1 MVYVNTVQTGSESR
15 HSRSYRKFIFIS
27 RCKDNINKGWNQ
39 LIGSPFVTF
48 VGFPERYFCAIP
60 YNFQPAIW
68 VCISQRWAYNPY
80 LFGGFFMN
88 EIKAEIVDCMIYD
101 FVIAIFLYTF
111 IRVCLI
117 LIFLILFLRTDVK
130 MMLCV
135 NCWVSLL
142 SIWWAGYLCSR
153 VLRPSFRGG

>member
-1 MVYVNTVQTGSESR
+1 MRYLIISNRQFESVYPRDE
-15 HSRSYRKFIFIS
+15 
-27 RCKDNINKGWNQ
+27 
-39 LIGSPFVTF
+39 
-48 VGFPERYFCAIP
+48 
-60 YNFQPAIW
+60 
-68 VCISQRWAYNPY
+68 Y

-101 FVIAIFLYTF
+101 FVIEIFLYTF

-135 NCWVSLL
+135 NC
-142 SIWWAGYLCSR
+142 
-153 VLRPSFRGG
+153 

>member
-1 MVYVNTVQTGSESR
+1 MVYVNTVQAGSESR
-15 HSRSYRKFIFIS
+15 HSRSYRKFIFTS

-39 LIGSPFVTF
+39 LIGSPFVSFIFSNGVSVRYLIISNRQFEF
-48 VGFPERYFCAIP
+48 VYPRDE
-60 YNFQPAIW
+60 
-68 VCISQRWAYNPY
+68 Y

-135 NCWVSLL
+135 NCWVLLL
-142 SIWWAGYLCSR
+142 SIWWAGYLCTR
-153 VLRPSFRGG
+153 VLLPSFRDG

>member
-1 MVYVNTVQTGSESR
+1 MVYVNTVQAGSESR
-15 HSRSYRKFIFIS
+15 HSRSYRKFIFTS
-27 RCKDNINKGWNQ
+27 RCKDNINKGGNQ
-39 LIGSPFVTF
+39 LIGSPFVYIIF
-48 VGFPERYFCAIP
+48 SNGVSVRYLI
-60 YNFQPAIW
+60 
-68 VCISQRWAYNPY
+68 ISNRQFESVYPRDEY

-135 NCWVSLL
+135 NC
-142 SIWWAGYLCSR
+142 
-153 VLRPSFRGG
+153 